1 MNLKEKL
8 YDVKDKKAKAVAEAR
23 TLAEDGKGGSEEFAA
38 KMAEVDAFNAEITG
52 VEKLLAVE
60 EKEADEAMKRDET
73 AKGLK
78 KGIAQGQSSEDDG
91 YAKAVKEFAAH
102 ARTGFPKEK
111 AASGMMN
118 EGAGAD
124 GGYTVPEDI
133 VNRAIELRDSED
145 SLLSEVTVVN
155 VSAPKGRRT
164 FKTRGQHTGFLT
176 VEESKKFGKTATPQ
190 FTTVNYNIEKR
201 GGYLPVTNELLEDS
215 DEAIAND
222 VITWLGGEA
231 RVTANNEIL
240 AVLTSKPAKKLDGLD
255 SILAAWISLG
265 AQFRADSAIYTNDD
279 GLLYIATLKD
289 ANGRY
294 LLSPNPS
301 EPSSLR
307 LACGPFLIPIKCYS
321 NETIPTTGGHVPM
334 IIGNLKE
341 GVFYW
346 DRRQL
351 TIKESDVAV
360 AGELNAFEEDLT
372 LWRASLRDDC
382 TERDGE
388 AWINGYLDISAK
400 TGGTPATLGELTVTS
415 VAGTASGDTKLT
427 VSPDKDTG
435 NVYKYKVA
443 ASATAVTPGQSV
455 QSWTLWDG
463 TSDITAETGKVI
475 TLVEA
480 TSDYKAVKAG
490 SVTVTAKA

>member
-8 YDVKDKKAKAVAEAR
+8 YDLKDKKAKAAKDAR
-23 TLAEDGKGGSEEFAA
+23 ALAEDGKGGSEEFSA
-38 KMAEVDAFNAEITG
+38 KMAEVDAFVAEIAG
-52 VEKLLAVE
+52 VEKLLAME
-60 EKEADEAMKRDET
+60 EREADEALAAEKAAKAMKRT
-73 AKGLK
+73 A
-78 KGIAQGQSSEDDG
+78 AQGQDG
-91 YAKAVKEFAAH
+91 RGDSYAKAVKEFAAH
-102 ARTGFPKEK
+102 ARAGFPKEK
-111 AASGMMN
+111 ASGGMMN
-118 EGAGAD
+118 EGTGAD

-145 SLLSEVTVVN
+145 SLLTEVTVVN
-155 VSAPKGRRT
+155 ASAPKGKRV
-164 FKTRGQHTGFLT
+164 FKTRGQHSGFLT
-176 VEESKKFGKTATPQ
+176 VEEAKKFGKTATPK
-190 FTTVNYNIEKR
+190 FTTVNYDIEKR

-222 VITWLGGEA
+222 VIDWLGGEA
-231 RVTANNEIL
+231 RVTANNEIV
-240 AVLTSKPAKKLDGLD
+240 AVLTAKQAKELDGLD
-255 SILAAWISLG
+255 GVLAAWISLG
-265 AQFRADSAIYTNDD
+265 AQFRKNSAIYTNDD

-301 EPSSLR
+301 EPSNLR
-307 LACGPFLIPIKCYS
+307 LACGPFLIPIKTYS

-346 DRRQL
+346 DRRHL

-360 AGELNAFEEDLT
+360 AGDLNAFEEDLT

-382 TERDGE
+382 TERDGD
-388 AWINGYLDISAK
+388 AWINGYMDLSK
-400 TGGTPATLGELTVTS
+400 STGNTPATLGELTVSS

-427 VSPDKDTG
+427 VSPAKAAG
-435 NVYKYKVA
+435 NLYKYKVA
-443 ASATAVTPGQSV
+443 TAATAVTLDQSV

-463 TSDITAETGKVI
+463 TADITAETGKVI
-475 TLVEA
+475 TLVECS
-480 TSDYKAVKAG
+480 SDYKAVKAG